1 MTLVALRVGLS
12 GYRGGGGGL
21 QTGFMGTDDRKTL
34 THTSH
39 GIILYGV
46 GFYIVMVGVGG
57 IINIL

>member
-1 MTLVALRVGLS
+1 MTLVALRVGLG
-12 GYRGGGGGL
+12 GYRGGGGL
-21 QTGFMGTDDRKTL
+21 QTGFMGADDRKTL